1 MNCLVSRPT
10 GGAEG
15 VPTDANSA
23 RKGIKLV
30 DWKRTPTFETS
41 FFPPSLL
48 LFSIYYFFWWD
59 SSRRKSSQFHS
70 LTSGE
75 KGEPEFHILFFFVV
89 YIIIGR
95 KEAHENH
102 PNKLLRF
109 HRYSFLSSWVVT
121 QKKNDNQF
129 PTAEK

>member
-1 MNCLVSRPT
+1 VNCLVSRPT

-48 LFSIYYFFWWD
+48 LFSIYYFFWSD

-75 KGEPEFHILFFFVV
+75 KGEPEFHILFFLL
-89 YIIIGR
+89 YI
-95 KEAHENH
+95 
-102 PNKLLRF
+102 LL
-109 HRYSFLSSWVVT
+109 LDGKKPMKIT
-121 QKKNDNQF
+121 QTNFSDF
-129 PTAEK
+129 IATVFSLLGL